1 MQRLYLSATKF
12 LPNEQGQ
19 SLVEYGLTLTLMVV
33 AIVAGTALLTGLMGE
48 EVQQTVDAL
57 SKL

>member
-1 MQRLYLSATKF
+1 MQSFYHSATKL
-12 LPNEQGQ
+12 LPNEHGQ
-19 SLVEYGLTLTLMVV
+19 SLVEYSLTLTLMVV
-33 AIVAGTALLTGLMGE
+33 VIVAGTALLTGLMGE